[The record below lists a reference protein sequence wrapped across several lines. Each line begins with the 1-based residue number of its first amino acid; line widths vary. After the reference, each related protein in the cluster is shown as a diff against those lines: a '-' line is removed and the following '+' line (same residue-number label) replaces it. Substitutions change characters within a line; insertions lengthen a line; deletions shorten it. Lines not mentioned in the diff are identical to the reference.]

1 LEIRVRGN
9 DIESALKA
17 MKRQLQKEGLFKDI
31 KQRRFYEK
39 PSVKKK
45 TKSREALRKK
55 LKAQKSFKRPMP
67 RRPSSSA

>member
-1 LEIRVRGN
+1 MDIRVRGN

-17 MKRQLQKEGLFKDI
+17 LKRQLQKDGLFKDI

-55 LKAQKSFKRPMP
+55 LKAQKSIRRRVP
-67 RRPSSSA
+67 RRSASSA

>member
-1 LEIRVRGN
+1 MEIRVRGN

-17 MKRQLQKEGLFKDI
+17 MKRQLQKDGLFKDI
-31 KQRRFYEK
+31 KQRMFYEK

-55 LKAQKSFKRPMP
+55 LKAQKSFRRPMP
-67 RRPSSSA
+67 RLGSSA

>member
-1 LEIRVRGN
+1 MEIRVRGK

-17 MKRQLQKEGLFKDI
+17 LKRQLQKDGLFKDI
-31 KQRRFYEK
+31 KKRRFYEK

-55 LKAQKSFKRPMP
+55 MKAQKSFKKPLL
-67 RRPSSSA
+67 RRPAPSA